1 MSEYH
6 RARVRMRRRIQDAY
20 WSFYER
26 GEQSGCTVGEICLKA
41 GIHRSTFYNYYS
53 CGEDVLESIET
64 EQMGKLKDLFARTD
78 RDNIDYTEFI
88 PGFQRLFEEN
98 RKFLVPLVLE
108 YRDYAYAK
116 EYRSYMNERMME
128 DLKIEYDRD
137 DPVASSVIEVMVS
150 GLNDMFLKS
159 LNTGT
164 VTLEQ
169 SNALSYGMMTIG
181 LTSVLERHFGI
192 KVGFRRMV

>member
-26 GEQSGCTVGEICLKA
+26 GEHNRCTVGDICSEA
-41 GIHRSTFYNYYS
+41 GIHRTTFYNHYA
-53 CGEDVLESIET
+53 CAEDVLMSIET
-64 EQMGKLKDLFARTD
+64 EQMEKLKDLFARTD
-78 RDNIDYTEFI
+78 RKNIDYTEFI
-88 PGFQRLFEEN
+88 PGFQKLFEEN

-108 YRDYAYAK
+108 YRDYGYAV
-116 EYRSYMNERMME
+116 EYRSYLKERMME
-128 DLKIEYDRD
+128 DLKVEYDRN
-137 DPVASSVIEVMVS
+137 DPVASSVIDVMVS
-150 GLNDMFLKS
+150 GLNDMFLRS

-169 SNALSYGMMTIG
+169 SNALSYGMMTVG
-181 LTSVLERHFGI
+181 LSSVLEKHFGI